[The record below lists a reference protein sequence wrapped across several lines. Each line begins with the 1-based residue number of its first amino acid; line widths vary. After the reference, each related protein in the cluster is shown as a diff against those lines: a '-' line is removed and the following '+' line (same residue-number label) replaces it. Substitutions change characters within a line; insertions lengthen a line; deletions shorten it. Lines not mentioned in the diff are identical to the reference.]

1 MIVPRVEEEDSFVH
15 HEITKPNWPP
25 PLSDTTATDQKLTS
39 LFFSKASPNPNQHT
53 VTYLFADGGDLG
65 GRLLDALRDKVDDLL
80 AGHGVP
86 DAVAGQHH
94 EGVRRRVYPQRAHVR
109 RGGDHLLRQGERLV
123 LLVRVVA

>member
-1 MIVPRVEEEDSFVH
+1 MNLLLLRRRRFTVHLCDFSALLLELDDDRGHVITPRPVPGRVRRQAVVE
-15 HEITKPNWPP
+15 
-25 PLSDTTATDQKLTS
+25 Q
-39 LFFSKASPNPNQHT
+39 
-53 VTYLFADGGDLG
+53 LFADGGDLG
-65 GRLLDALRDKVDDLL
+65 GRLLDALGDKVDDLL

-86 DAVAGQHH
+86 DAVAGQDH